1 MAEKQAI
8 YTVRV
13 DTGNTINDINSFDK
27 ALNNLNQDIN
37 KTQSELNDTS
47 AQDNFSKNLEELN
60 AKVAAGGMTMRQL
73 GKVVREYQSIAIA
86 AGDSSPI
93 GQAAIS
99 AAAELTDR
107 MGDIRSQTTALSS
120 DFVGLDTAVQ
130 GIQTGAAVFEGVQSA
145 IALTGVENE
154 KLMQTMVKLQAV
166 QGIANSINTIAV
178 SLNKES
184 ILGLQLRTAWEK
196 IYAVAVGT
204 STGAMKAFR
213 VALMATGIGLVIA
226 GLAILIA
233 NFDKVAKY
241 VQMAYDKFNKLGTG
255 IKVIIGIMFPL
266 VGAIF
271 AVAKALEYFGVID
284 DETERKAKAN
294 AQRRSKHTQKEAD
307 ENIKQLK
314 RQQKSIGDKYDH
326 EINLAKAAGKDTAAL
341 EQKKRAEMI
350 KTGRAILEELKKK
363 QAAYEAELALLKQL
377 GDADSKRAKD
387 LKKLIGETKTA
398 SGEQYKENVKNIQDT
413 EVAEAEAIQKRKD
426 RAKDAKKIRD
436 EEKAQIKGF
445 LKEVDQY
452 NMTSEERDIAGV
464 QDKYAE
470 RLALARKYY
479 KEDSPQV
486 QALLVQQ
493 MNEEN
498 DIRLKYQN
506 EEYAKTVA
514 NNEKLKKEAEDLE
527 KKKTEL
533 RKEVRNILLDEYQLE
548 LATFEDA
555 QAAQLKVLE
564 EAVKLETMTEA
575 DFAKAKEK
583 LEAEH
588 AAKVVEINKKKN
600 DKIKE
605 QDKKTLEEK
614 LASVQSM
621 IDMAQK
627 VLNGLN
633 AVNDLV
639 KVAEENRLNEVKQ
652 AAEQQTAVLDQQQ
665 QRELAQQGL
674 TEQQKQ
680 AINDKYAQLKYQNQ
694 LKAFQ
699 EEDKIKRSQFK
710 RDKALRIAQIAIDTA
725 SAIVK
730 GIAEFGPPP
739 SAAGIFAIG
748 AASAIG
754 LAQAAAVGAQQYQ
767 GGTMPQA
774 PNVSGGVGAGASS
787 FSIGTNTQQ
796 TTTQQNQTQTQSQ
809 VVTPVVVLEVN
820 DFNEVANK
828 VAVQEAKSKFG

>member
-1 MAEKQAI
+1 MAEKTAV
-8 YTVRV
+8 YSVRV
-13 DTGNTINDINSFDK
+13 DTGNSINDINSFDK
-27 ALNNLNQDIN
+27 ALNTLNQDIN
-37 KTQSELNDTS
+37 KTQSELNDTT
-47 AQDNFSKNLEELN
+47 AQDNFAKNLEELN
-60 AKVAAGGMTMRQL
+60 AKVAAGGLSMRQL

-93 GQAAIS
+93 GQAAIQ
-99 AAAELTDR
+99 AAATLTDR

-196 IYAVAVGT
+196 IYAVSVGQ
-204 STGAMKAFR
+204 STGAMKLFR
-213 VALMATGIGLVIA
+213 IALLATGVGILVVGL
-226 GLAILIA
+226 GLLIA
-233 NFDKVAKY
+233 NFDKVTKY
-241 VQMAYDKFNKLGTG
+241 VQMAYDKFNKLGIG
-255 IKVIIGIMFPL
+255 IKLVVFYMFPM
-266 VGAIF
+266 VGAIYGII
-271 AVAKALEYFGVID
+271 KALEYFGVVD

-294 AQRRSKHTQKEAD
+294 AQRRSKHAQKEAD

-314 RQQKSIGDKYDH
+314 RQQKSIGDRYDH

-363 QAAYEAELALLKQL
+363 QAAYEVELALLKQL

-398 SGEQYKENVKNIQDT
+398 SGEQYKENKKNIQDT
-413 EVAEAEAIQKRKD
+413 EIAEAEAVAKAKD
-426 RAKDAKKIRD
+426 RAKDRAKLRAD
-436 EEKAQIKGF
+436 ELAQIKGY

-464 QDKYAE
+464 QDKFAE
-470 RLALARKYY
+470 RLKAARKYY

-498 DIRLKYQN
+498 DVRLKYQN

-527 KKKTEL
+527 KKKIEL
-533 RKEVRNILLDEYQLE
+533 RKEARNILLDEYELE

-555 QAAQLKVLE
+555 QAAQLKVLQ

-575 DFAKAKEK
+575 DFIKAKEK

-621 IDMAQK
+621 IDAAQK

-639 KVAEENRLNEVKQ
+639 KVAEENRLNDVKQ
-652 AAEQQTAVLDQQQ
+652 RAEQQTAVLDQQQ

-680 AINDKYAQLKYQNQ
+680 SINDKYAQLKYQQQ

-699 EEDKIKRSQFK
+699 EEDKIKRAQFK

-739 SAAGIFAIG
+739 SPAGIFAI
-748 AASAIG
+748 ASASAIG

-796 TTTQQNQTQTQSQ
+796 TNMQQNQTQTQSQ

>member
-13 DTGNTINDINSFDK
+13 DTGNTVNDINNFDK
-27 ALNNLNQDIN
+27 ALNTLNKDIN

-47 AQDNFSKNLEELN
+47 AQDNFAKNLEELN

-73 GKVVREYQSIAIA
+73 GKVVREYQSIVMQ
-86 AGDSSPI
+86 AGEQSPV
-93 GQAAIS
+93 GQEALR

-107 MGDIRSQTTALSS
+107 MGDVRAQTTALSS
-120 DFVGLDTAVQ
+120 DFVGLDTAVM

-178 SLNKES
+178 ALNKES
-184 ILGLQLRTAWEK
+184 VLGLQLRTAWER
-196 IYAVAVGT
+196 IYAVAVGQ
-204 STGAMKAFR
+204 STGAMKLFR
-213 VALMATGIGLVIA
+213 VALLATGIGAVIA
-226 GLAILIA
+226 GLAMLVA
-233 NFDKVAKY
+233 NFDKVTKY
-241 VQMAYDKFNKLGTG
+241 VQQAYDKFNKLGTG
-255 IKVIIGIMFPL
+255 MKVLIGIAMPL
-266 VGAIF
+266 VGAF
-271 AVAKALEYFGVID
+271 VAVTKALEYFGVID
-284 DETERKAKAN
+284 DEVERKSKAN
-294 AQRRSKHTQKEAD
+294 ATRRSKHAQKEAD

-314 RQQKSIGDKYDH
+314 RQQKSISDKYDH
-326 EINLAKAAGKDTAAL
+326 EINMAKAAGKDTAAL
-341 EQKKRAEMI
+341 EQKKRAEML

-363 QAAYEAELALLKQL
+363 QAAYEAELALLKRL

-387 LKKLIGETKTA
+387 LKKYISETKTA
-398 SGEQYKENVKNIQDT
+398 ESEQYKENKKNKQDM
-413 EVAEAEAIQKRKD
+413 EVAEQEAATKAKD
-426 RAKDAKKIRD
+426 RAKERAKLRAD
-436 EEKAQIKGF
+436 ELAQIKGY
-445 LKEVDQY
+445 LKEVEQY
-452 NMTSEERDIAGV
+452 NMTNEERDVAAV
-464 QDKYAE
+464 KDKFTE
-470 RLALARKYY
+470 RLKAARKYY
-479 KEDSPQV
+479 KEDSKEV
-486 QALLVQQ
+486 QDLLVQQ

-498 DIRLKYQN
+498 DVRLKYQN

-527 KKKTEL
+527 KKKMEL
-533 RKEVRNILLDEYQLE
+533 RKEARNILLDEYQLE
-548 LATFEDA
+548 RATFEDA

-564 EAVKLETMTEA
+564 EALKLQTMTEE

-583 LEAEH
+583 LKAEH
-588 AAKVVEINKKKN
+588 AAKVVEINEKMN

-605 QDKKTLEEK
+605 NAKKTLESN

-621 IDMAQK
+621 IDAAQK

-639 KVAEENRLNEVKQ
+639 KVAEENRLNDVKQ
-652 AAEQQTAVLDQQQ
+652 RAEQQTAVLDQQQ

-680 AINDKYAQLKYQNQ
+680 AINDKYAQLKYQQQ
-694 LKAFQ
+694 LKAFK
-699 EEDKIKRSQFK
+699 EEDKIKRAQFK

-739 SAAGIFAIG
+739 SPAGIFAIS

>member
-1 MAEKQAI
+1 MAEKTAV
-8 YTVRV
+8 YSVRV
-13 DTGNTINDINSFDK
+13 DTGNSINDINTFDK
-27 ALNNLNQDIN
+27 ALNTLNQDIN
-37 KTQSELNDTS
+37 KTQAELNDTT
-47 AQDNFSKNLEELN
+47 AQDNFAKNLEELN
-60 AKVAAGGMTMRQL
+60 QKVAAGGLSMRQL

-86 AGDSSPI
+86 AGNSSPI
-93 GQAAIS
+93 GQAAIQQ
-99 AAAELTDR
+99 AATLTDR

-120 DFVGLDTAVQ
+120 DFVGLDTAVM

-178 SLNKES
+178 ALNEES
-184 ILGLQLRTAWEK
+184 VLGLKLRTAWEK
-196 IYAVAVGT
+196 IYAVAVGQ
-204 STGAMKAFR
+204 STGAMKLFR
-213 VALMATGIGLVIA
+213 IALLATGVGILVVGL
-226 GLAILIA
+226 GLLIA
-233 NFDKVAKY
+233 NFDKVTKY
-241 VQMAYDKFNKLGTG
+241 VQMAYDKFNKLGIG
-255 IKVIIGIMFPL
+255 IKLVVFYMFPM
-266 VGAIF
+266 VGAIYGII
-271 AVAKALEYFGVID
+271 KALEYFGVVD
-284 DETERKAKAN
+284 DETERKAKVN
-294 AQRRSKHTQKEAD
+294 AQRRSKHAQKEAD

-363 QAAYEAELALLKQL
+363 QAAYEAELAMLKKL

-398 SGEQYKENVKNIQDT
+398 SGEQYKENKKNIQDT
-413 EVAEAEAIQKRKD
+413 EIAEAEAVAKAKD
-426 RAKDAKKIRD
+426 RAKDRAKLRAD
-436 EEKAQIKGF
+436 ELAQIKGY
-445 LKEVDQY
+445 LKEVERY
-452 NMTSEERDIAGV
+452 NMTAEEREIADV
-464 QDKYAE
+464 QDKFTQ
-470 RLALARKYY
+470 RLKETRKYNA
-479 KEDSPQV
+479 ENSEAV
-486 QALLVQQ
+486 QTLLVQQ

-506 EEYAKTVA
+506 EEYSKTVA

-527 KKKTEL
+527 KKKIEL
-533 RKEVRNILLDEYQLE
+533 RKEARNILLDEYDLE

-621 IDMAQK
+621 IDAAQK

-639 KVAEENRLNEVKQ
+639 KVAEENRLNDVRQ
-652 AAEQQTAVLDQQQ
+652 RAEQQTAVLDQQQ
-665 QRELAQQGL
+665 QRELTQQGL

-680 AINDKYAQLKYQNQ
+680 SINDKYAQLKYQQQ

-699 EEDKIKRSQFK
+699 EEDKIKRAQFK

-739 SAAGIFAIG
+739 SPAGIFAI
-748 AASAIG
+748 ASASAIG

-796 TTTQQNQTQTQSQ
+796 TNMQQNQTQTQSQ

>member
-27 ALNNLNQDIN
+27 ALNTLNKDIN

-47 AQDNFSKNLEELN
+47 AQDNFAKNLEELN

-73 GKVVREYQSIAIA
+73 GKVVREYQSIVMQ
-86 AGDSSPI
+86 AGEQSPV
-93 GQAAIS
+93 GQEALR

-107 MGDIRSQTTALSS
+107 MGDVRAQTTALSS
-120 DFVGLDTAVQ
+120 DFVGLDTAVM

-178 SLNKES
+178 ALNKES
-184 ILGLQLRTAWEK
+184 VLGLQLRTAWEK
-196 IYAVAVGT
+196 IYVVAVGT

-233 NFDKVAKY
+233 NFDKVTKY

-341 EQKKRAEMI
+341 EQKKRTEML

-363 QAAYEAELALLKQL
+363 QAAYEAELALLRQL

-426 RAKDAKKIRD
+426 RAKERKKLRED
-436 EEKAQIKGF
+436 ELAQIKGY

-452 NMTSEERDIAGV
+452 NMTNEERDIAGV
-464 QDKYAE
+464 QEKFAE

-479 KEDSPQV
+479 KEDSKEV
-486 QALLVQQ
+486 QDLLVQQ

-498 DIRLKYQN
+498 DVRLKYQN

-533 RKEVRNILLDEYQLE
+533 RKEARNILLDEYDLE

-600 DKIKE
+600 NKIKE

-639 KVAEENRLNEVKQ
+639 KVAEENRLNDVKQ

-680 AINDKYAQLKYQNQ
+680 AINDKYAQLKYQQQ

-739 SAAGIFAIG
+739 SAAGIFAIS

>member
-13 DTGNTINDINSFDK
+13 DTGNTINDINNFDK

-47 AQDNFSKNLEELN
+47 AQDNFAKNLEELN

-73 GKVVREYQSIAIA
+73 GKVVREYQSIVMQ
-86 AGDSSPI
+86 AGEQSPV
-93 GQAAIS
+93 GQEALR

-107 MGDIRSQTTALSS
+107 MGDVRAQTTALSS
-120 DFVGLDTAVQ
+120 DFVGLDTAVM

-178 SLNKES
+178 ALNKES
-184 ILGLQLRTAWEK
+184 VLGLQLRTAWEK
-196 IYAVAVGT
+196 IYAVSVGQ
-204 STGAMKAFR
+204 STGAMKLFR
-213 VALMATGIGLVIA
+213 IALLATGVGILVVGL
-226 GLAILIA
+226 GLLIA
-233 NFDKVAKY
+233 NFDKLTKF
-241 VQMAYDKFNKLGTG
+241 VQAAYDKFNKLGIG
-255 IKVIIGIMFPL
+255 IKLVVFYMFPM
-266 VGAIF
+266 VGAIYGII
-271 AVAKALEYFGVID
+271 KALEYFGVVD

-363 QAAYEAELALLKQL
+363 QAAYEAELALLRQL

-533 RKEVRNILLDEYQLE
+533 RKEARNILLDEYQLE

-639 KVAEENRLNEVKQ
+639 KVAEENRLNDVKQ
-652 AAEQQTAVLDQQQ
+652 RAEQQTAVLDQQQ
-665 QRELAQQGL
+665 QRELAKQGL

-680 AINDKYAQLKYQNQ
+680 AINDKYAQLKYQQQ

-739 SAAGIFAIG
+739 SAAGIFAIS

-796 TTTQQNQTQTQSQ
+796 TNMQQNQTQGQGQ

>member
-1 MAEKQAI
+1 M
-8 YTVRV
+8 
-13 DTGNTINDINSFDK
+13 
-27 ALNNLNQDIN
+27 
-37 KTQSELNDTS
+37 
-47 AQDNFSKNLEELN
+47 
-60 AKVAAGGMTMRQL
+60 
-73 GKVVREYQSIAIA
+73 
-86 AGDSSPI
+86 
-93 GQAAIS
+93 
-99 AAAELTDR
+99 
-107 MGDIRSQTTALSS
+107 
-120 DFVGLDTAVQ
+120 
-130 GIQTGAAVFEGVQSA
+130 
-145 IALTGVENE
+145 
-154 KLMQTMVKLQAV
+154 
-166 QGIANSINTIAV
+166 
-178 SLNKES
+178 
-184 ILGLQLRTAWEK
+184 
-196 IYAVAVGT
+196 
-204 STGAMKAFR
+204 
-213 VALMATGIGLVIA
+213 
-226 GLAILIA
+226 
-233 NFDKVAKY
+233 
-241 VQMAYDKFNKLGTG
+241 
-255 IKVIIGIMFPL
+255 
-266 VGAIF
+266 
-271 AVAKALEYFGVID
+271 
-284 DETERKAKAN
+284 
-294 AQRRSKHTQKEAD
+294 
-307 ENIKQLK
+307 
-314 RQQKSIGDKYDH
+314 
-326 EINLAKAAGKDTAAL
+326 
-341 EQKKRAEMI
+341 
-350 KTGRAILEELKKK
+350 
-363 QAAYEAELALLKQL
+363 
-377 GDADSKRAKD
+377 
-387 LKKLIGETKTA
+387 IGETKTA
-398 SGEQYKENVKNIQDT
+398 SGEQYKENKKNIQDT
-413 EVAEAEAIQKRKD
+413 EIAEAEAVAKAKD
-426 RAKDAKKIRD
+426 RAKDRAKLRAD
-436 EEKAQIKGF
+436 ELAQIKGY

-452 NMTSEERDIAGV
+452 NMTNEERDIAGV
-464 QDKYAE
+464 QDKFAE
-470 RLALARKYY
+470 RLKAARKYY

-498 DIRLKYQN
+498 DVRLKYQN

-514 NNEKLKKEAEDLE
+514 NNDKLKKEAEDLE
-527 KKKTEL
+527 KKKIEL
-533 RKEVRNILLDEYQLE
+533 RKEARNILLDEYELE

-555 QAAQLKVLE
+555 QSAQLKVLQ

-575 DFAKAKEK
+575 DFIKAKEK

-621 IDMAQK
+621 IDAAQK

-639 KVAEENRLNEVKQ
+639 KVAEENRLNDVKQ
-652 AAEQQTAVLDQQQ
+652 RAEQQTAVLDQQQ

-680 AINDKYAQLKYQNQ
+680 SINDKYAQLKHQQQ

-739 SAAGIFAIG
+739 SPAGIFAIS

-767 GGTMPQA
+767 GGSMPQA

-796 TTTQQNQTQTQSQ
+796 TNMQQNQTQTQSQ

>member
-27 ALNNLNQDIN
+27 ALNTLNKDIN

-47 AQDNFSKNLEELN
+47 AQDNFAKNLEELN
-60 AKVAAGGMTMRQL
+60 AKVAAGGLTMRQL
-73 GKVVREYQSIAIA
+73 GKVVREYQSIVMQ
-86 AGDSSPI
+86 AGEQSPV
-93 GQAAIS
+93 GQSALR

-107 MGDIRSQTTALSS
+107 MGDVRNQTTALSS
-120 DFVGLDTAVQ
+120 DFVGLDTAVM

-178 SLNKES
+178 ALNKES
-184 ILGLQLRTAWEK
+184 VLGLQLRTAWER
-196 IYAVAVGT
+196 IYAVAVGQ
-204 STGAMKAFR
+204 STGATKLFR
-213 VALMATGIGLVIA
+213 VALLATGIGAIVIA
-226 GLAILIA
+226 LGLLIA
-233 NFDKVAKY
+233 NFDKVTKY
-241 VQMAYDKFNKLGTG
+241 VQMAYDKFNKLGAG
-255 IKVIIGIMFPL
+255 VKIVIAVMFPIIGVIYGI
-266 VGAIF
+266 V
-271 AVAKALEYFGVID
+271 KALEYFGVVD

-294 AQRRSKHTQKEAD
+294 AQRRSKHAQKEAD
-307 ENIKQLK
+307 ENIRQLK
-314 RQQKSIGDKYDH
+314 RQQKSIGDRYDH
-326 EINLAKAAGKDTAAL
+326 EINMAKAAGKDTAAL
-341 EQKKRAEMI
+341 EQKKRAEML

-363 QAAYEAELALLKQL
+363 QAAYEAELALLKRL

-387 LKKLIGETKTA
+387 LKKYISETKTA
-398 SGEQYKENVKNIQDT
+398 ESEQYKENKKNKQDM
-413 EVAEAEAIQKRKD
+413 EVAEQEAATKAKD
-426 RAKDAKKIRD
+426 RAKERKKLRD
-436 EEKAQIKGF
+436 DELAQIKGY
-445 LKEVDQY
+445 LKEVEQY
-452 NMTSEERDIAGV
+452 NMTNEERDIAGV
-464 QDKYAE
+464 QEKFAE
-470 RLALARKYY
+470 RLKAARKYY
-479 KEDSPQV
+479 KEDSKEV
-486 QALLVQQ
+486 QDLLVQQ

-498 DIRLKYQN
+498 DVRLKYQN

-533 RKEVRNILLDEYQLE
+533 RKEARNILLDEYNLE

-564 EAVKLETMTEA
+564 EAVKLETMTEE

-605 QDKKTLEEK
+605 QDKKTLDEK

-639 KVAEENRLNEVKQ
+639 KVAEENRLNDVKQ

-674 TEQQKQ
+674 TERQKQ

-730 GIAEFGPPP
+730 GIAEYGPPP
-739 SAAGIFAIG
+739 SPAGIFAIS

-796 TTTQQNQTQTQSQ
+796 TTTQQNQTQTQGQ